1 MFIQNNGRYAF
12 SFTIEKN
19 GRETKVVFDR
29 KRVFL
34 DTGNIATTGITKID
48 KEDFELL
55 MKLKPFEKMFNDKI
69 FVEVKNLDTLKNDA
83 GALKAKDAEI
93 ATLKEKLKEAD
104 EAKNA
109 LEEKDNEITA
119 LKAQIEA
126 LSKNKKTK
134 TDKKDETEGF

>member
-1 MFIQNNGRYAF
+1 
-12 SFTIEKN
+12 
-19 GRETKVVFDR
+19 
-29 KRVFL
+29 
-34 DTGNIATTGITKID
+34 
-48 KEDFELL
+48 

-83 GALKAKDAEI
+83 TAIKAKDAEI

>member
-12 SFTIEKN
+12 SFTITKK
-19 GRETKVVFDR
+19 GKETKVVFDR

-34 DTGNIATTGITKID
+34 DTGNIATTGITEVS
-48 KEDFELL
+48 KEDFGLL
-55 MKLKPFEKMFNDKI
+55 MKLKPFAKMYNEKV
-69 FVEVKNLDTLKNDA
+69 FVEVENLDVLKNDA

-93 ATLKEKLKEAD
+93 ADLKEKLKEAD

-126 LSKNKKTK
+126 LSKNKKGK
-134 TDKKDETEGF
+134 ADKKDETEGF